1 MFVFVFLRSFAQHP
15 RGLVVITCG
24 VALAAAGIAVL
35 AAGIAARQLLVAHVG
50 LMILLAAVAFAV
62 FARSAR
68 RRGPDVVPGSDADEN
83 GNGQPGA

>member
-1 MFVFVFLRSFAQHP
+1 MFVLVFLRSLAQHP
-15 RGLVVITCG
+15 RRPVVIACG
-24 VALAAAGIAVL
+24 VTLAAAGIAVL
-35 AAGIAARQLLVAHVG
+35 AAGIAARQPLAAHVG

-68 RRGPDVVPGSDADEN
+68 HRGPDVVPGSDGAEN